1 MITTTFRGRRVFCA
15 ALLACAAA
23 ACTVN
28 GDSGAKAVGGNA
40 EPCGTQL
47 IAVPNARIPVE
58 GVLTGGQPTREQL
71 EFAAETG
78 YLTVINLRPDDE
90 KGALEDEATLVADL
104 GMRYVHLPVGSAK
117 DLTED
122 NVRLLDS
129 ALSEAGPILFHCA
142 SGNRVGAL
150 LALRAALVYGV
161 RPEEALALGR
171 RAGLSRLE
179 ETTRKLLGVSAAP

>member
-1 MITTTFRGRRVFCA
+1 MITTTIPGRMALCA
-15 ALLACAAA
+15 AILACAAA
-23 ACTVN
+23 ACTVSH
-28 GDSGAKAVGGNA
+28 DSGADAAGGTA

-71 EFAAETG
+71 EFAADTG

-90 KGALEDEATLVADL
+90 NGALEDEASLVADL
-104 GMRYVHLPVGSAK
+104 GMRYVHIPVRSAE

-122 NVRLLDS
+122 NVRLLDF

-150 LALRAALVYGV
+150 LALRAALVDGV
-161 RPEEALALGR
+161 TPDEALALGK

-179 ETTRKLLGVSAAP
+179 EATRGLLGVTAAP